1 MNGPVELAT
10 VEVAMDLACEVAAS
24 LGLGPIEL
32 IRSGQNHVFASSKA
46 VIRVSPLSVNA
57 DFQVALARQ
66 LLEAGVPVAKP
77 VADAIYHEA
86 AKITIWERVR
96 PTGEPIDFRRF
107 GAAIAKLHTLDVNQ
121 LSSPKPLPLFGQ
133 ASWLQV
139 EANLASLAGTCVL
152 STDDLSILA
161 AACDQVRGWDT
172 KRDPDSFVVCHGDV
186 HPQNVLMSHGE
197 IVIIDWDTLCLG
209 PPGWDHA
216 ALMTWSS
223 RWGGDASDYE
233 AFADGYGR
241 DFSSQ
246 DSAQLQSQVRLLA
259 PTINLASRASRE
271 PLLAN
276 ELERR
281 MQYWR
286 GNNNP
291 PVWTPQ

>member
-1 MNGPVELAT
+1 MSGPVELAT
-10 VEVAMDLACEVAAS
+10 VEVAEGLALEVAAS

-32 IRSGQNHVFASSKA
+32 IRSGQNHVFASLDA
-46 VIRVSPLSVNA
+46 VIRVSPLSANV

-66 LLEAGVPVAKP
+66 LLDAGVPVARP
-77 VADAIYHEA
+77 VAEAIHYET

-96 PTGEPIDFRRF
+96 PTEESIDFHQF
-107 GAAIAKLHTLDVNQ
+107 GAAIAKLHTLNVHQ
-121 LSSPKPLPLFGQ
+121 LSPAQPLPLFGE

-139 EANLASLAGTCVL
+139 EPNLAAIAVTGVL
-152 STDDLSILA
+152 RADDLSILA
-161 AACDQVRGWDT
+161 AACDRVRGWDT
-172 KRDPDSFVVCHGDV
+172 KRAPDNLVVCHGDV
-186 HPQNVLMSHGE
+186 HPQNALMSHGQ

-209 PPGWDHA
+209 PPEWDHA
-216 ALMTWSS
+216 ALMSWST
-223 RWGGDASDYE
+223 RWGGDASDYQ

-259 PTINLASRASRE
+259 PTINLASRAIHHPR
-271 PLLAN
+271 LAS

-286 GNNNP
+286 GDSNP
-291 PVWTPQ
+291 SNWTPQ